1 MVTPMRIRRGLLFW
15 GLFLIP
21 LGGISLLV
29 RGGVLDADRL
39 SEAWRLWPLIL
50 IGIGLAILLGRSR
63 TAIAGTAVV
72 ALILGSLGGAALAS
86 GHLRVGA
93 LSDCAI
99 ASGPTDQHVTRS
111 GSFDGGAAVRL
122 ELRCGSL
129 DLATVQGTAWQLDAA
144 YRGPAPTVT
153 ATTNRLDIRV
163 PGGNGDRRNDWTVR
177 LPAAGTGLP
186 TGVGSL
192 SLSANAASAT
202 LRLPG
207 SHVTSLGAEMNAGD
221 LRIDASQGAIDEVD
235 LSMNAGR
242 IRMAVGAA
250 SLSGDVSVNAGA
262 FELCVPDGTN
272 LRFEVT
278 DQLTFVTNLASRG
291 LTRDGETWTRTGP
304 AGSPVIDLSIDGGAA
319 SFSLNPEGG
328 CR

>member
-1 MVTPMRIRRGLLFW
+1 MVTPVRVRRGLLFW

-29 RGGVLDADRL
+29 RAGALDADRL

-50 IGIGLAILLGRSR
+50 IGIGLAIVLGRSR

-86 GHLRVGA
+86 GHLWVGA

-99 ASGPTDQHVTRS
+99 ASGPTDQLLQRS
-111 GSFDGGAAVRL
+111 GTFDGAADVRL
-122 ELRCGSL
+122 DLSCGTL
-129 DLATVQGTAWQLDAA
+129 DLTTVSGTSWQLDAA
-144 YRGPAPTVT
+144 YRGPTPTVSSSP
-153 ATTNRLDIRV
+153 NGLDIRV
-163 PGGNGDRRNDWTVR
+163 PSATGNRRNDWTVR
-177 LPAAGTGLP
+177 LPAAGASP
-186 TGVGSL
+186 APAAGSL
-192 SLSANAASAT
+192 TLAANAASAT
-202 LRLPG
+202 LRLPA
-207 SHVTSLGAEMNAGD
+207 SHLTSLAAEMNAGD
-221 LRIDASQGAIDEVD
+221 LRIDASDATIDEVD

-242 IRMAVGAA
+242 IRMVVGTA

-262 FELCVPDGTN
+262 IDLCVPDGTA
-272 LRFEVT
+272 LRFHVT

-291 LTRDGETWTRTGP
+291 LARNGESWTRSGTAGGP
-304 AGSPVIDLSIDGGAA
+304 TIDLSLDGGAA

>member
-1 MVTPMRIRRGLLFW
+1 MVTPMRVRRGLLFW

-86 GHLRVGA
+86 GHLWVGA

-99 ASGPTDQHVTRS
+99 ASGPTDQHVTRTARAPPPPPVPGPAPS
-111 GSFDGGAAVRL
+111 PGAAPVRL

-207 SHVTSLGAEMNAGD
+207 SHLTSLGAEMNAGD
-221 LRIDASQGAIDEVD
+221 LRIDASQGAINEVD
-235 LSMNAGR
+235 LSPTSPRAG
-242 IRMAVGAA
+242 
-250 SLSGDVSVNAGA
+250 
-262 FELCVPDGTN
+262 
-272 LRFEVT
+272 
-278 DQLTFVTNLASRG
+278 
-291 LTRDGETWTRTGP
+291 
-304 AGSPVIDLSIDGGAA
+304 
-319 SFSLNPEGG
+319 
-328 CR
+328 